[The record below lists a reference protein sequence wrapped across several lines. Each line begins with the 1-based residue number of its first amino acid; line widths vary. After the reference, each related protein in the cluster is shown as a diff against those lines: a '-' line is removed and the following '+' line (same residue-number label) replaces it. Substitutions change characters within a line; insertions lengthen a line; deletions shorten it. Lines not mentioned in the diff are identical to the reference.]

1 MWMLLFATLLAN
13 RENFKK
19 IIMVGTSEIKIPGGE
34 GDTLTSDDEN
44 ALVGF

>member
-1 MWMLLFATLLAN
+1 MWILLFATLQAN

-19 IIMVGTSEIKIPGGE
+19 IIMVGASETKIPEGE
-34 GDTLTSDDEN
+34 ADTLISDDEN

>member
-1 MWMLLFATLLAN
+1 MWILLFATLQAN

-19 IIMVGTSEIKIPGGE
+19 IIMVGASETKIPEGE